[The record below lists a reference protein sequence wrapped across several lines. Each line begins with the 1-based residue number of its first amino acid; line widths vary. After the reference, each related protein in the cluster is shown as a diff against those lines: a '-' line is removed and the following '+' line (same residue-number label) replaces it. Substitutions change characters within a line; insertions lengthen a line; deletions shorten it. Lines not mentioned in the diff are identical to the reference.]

1 MTDALARWHAWRQSS
16 TDATSRSGGTPKFY
30 VGARRVD
37 IPDYTE
43 PDKTYL
49 RRWYLIETPW
59 FGLKLHHILRSDQPN
74 RGFHDHPWSFVSF
87 KLRGSYTE
95 LRLVKNADGSDRTY
109 RTHRRRLT
117 LVRTTDM
124 HLVDIDRP
132 AGVCGASASPS
143 AHGCRGT
150 KCQDPSR
157 PG

>member
-16 TDATSRSGGTPKFY
+16 TDATSRSGGTPK
-30 VGARRVD
+30 
-37 IPDYTE
+37 
-43 PDKTYL
+43 
-49 RRWYLIETPW
+49 
-59 FGLKLHHILRSDQPN
+59 
-74 RGFHDHPWSFVSF
+74 FVSF

-132 AGVCGASASPS
+132 AGVWTLVLNGPRRRVW
-143 AHGCRGT
+143 GFRKPLGT
-150 KCQDPSR
+150 WVPWNQMPGPIAARVKGR
-157 PG
+157 P